1 MPETGGGHYEKRNAA
16 PKNGENHANRERGI
30 MKNEMSSVLLDEK
43 ICFIRLS
50 PDTFQNIWQVIMDL
64 KSCSSKKKTKQNIV
78 LIYNHGSRLKLNNA
92 L

>member
-1 MPETGGGHYEKRNAA
+1 MTCQKH

-50 PDTFQNIWQVIMDL
+50 PDTLQSFWQVITDL
-64 KSCSSKKKTKQNIV
+64 
-78 LIYNHGSRLKLNNA
+78 
-92 L
+92 

>member
-1 MPETGGGHYEKRNAA
+1 MPSTGGFTRRNDLPEAGGGHYEKRNAH

-50 PDTFQNIWQVIMDL
+50 PDTLQSFWQVITDL
-64 KSCSSKKKTKQNIV
+64 
-78 LIYNHGSRLKLNNA
+78 
-92 L
+92 